1 MRIGLGYDIHRL
13 VSGRKLYLGGVE
25 IDYPKGLLGH
35 SDGDCVLHALC
46 DGLLGAA
53 GLGDIGEHF
62 PDTSA
67 EWKDVRSTIILEKVL
82 KMVKGEGFQ
91 IQNVDVTIYAE
102 KPKLAPHKSAIRKNL
117 ASLLGLEEEKVNIK
131 AKTLEGLGLIG
142 REEAIASHVALVL
155 EGNVT
160 LETIP

>member
-13 VSGRKLYLGGVE
+13 ATGRKLYLGGIE
-25 IDYPKGLLGH
+25 IDFPLGLLGH
-35 SDGDCVLHALC
+35 SDGDCVIHALC

-62 PDTSA
+62 PDTSV
-67 EWKDVRSTIILEKVL
+67 EWKDVRSTVILKKVL
-82 KMVKGEGFQ
+82 EMVQAEGFK

-102 KPKLAPHKSAIRKNL
+102 KPKLAPYKSKIRKNL
-117 ASLLGLEEEKVNIK
+117 ASLLGLEEGEVNIK

-142 REEAIASHVALVL
+142 REEAVASHVALVL
-155 EGNVT
+155 QEKSSD
-160 LETIP
+160 

>member
-13 VSGRKLYLGGVE
+13 ATGRKLYLGGIE
-25 IDYPKGLLGH
+25 IDFPLGLLGH
-35 SDGDCVLHALC
+35 SDGDCVIHALC

-62 PDTSA
+62 PDTSV
-67 EWKDVRSTIILEKVL
+67 EWKDVRSTVILKKVL
-82 KMVKGEGFQ
+82 EMVQAEGFK

-102 KPKLAPHKSAIRKNL
+102 KPKLAPYKSKIRKNL
-117 ASLLGLEEEKVNIK
+117 ASLLGLEEGEVNIK

-142 REEAIASHVALVL
+142 REEAVASHVALVL
-155 EGNVT
+155 E
-160 LETIP
+160 EKSSD